1 MPQVPTQVVVKQ
13 KVPYF
18 NLKVSIS
25 CSPVGIIVVVV
36 GTLFNAQLTQDPR
49 EVEVGTEVPGE
60 VLVGT

>member
-25 CSPVGIIVVVV
+25 CSPVGIIVVV
-36 GTLFNAQLTQDPR
+36 GTLVNTQLTQDPG
-49 EVEVGTEVPGE
+49 EVLVVTKIPGE
-60 VLVGT
+60 VLVGA

>member
-1 MPQVPTQVVVKQ
+1 MVVKQ

-36 GTLFNAQLTQDPR
+36 GTLVNTQLTQDPR
-49 EVEVGTEVPGE
+49 EVLVVTKIPGE
-60 VLVGT
+60 VLVGA